1 MKYDKFKS
9 KFNIFEESNSDLIEV
24 YEGLYPGDVTNS
36 LYEMYVEYTNLSKK
50 RKDID
55 IQNFLRLAFE
65 YAIKNQSTI
74 LGSLKDL
81 TNELMR
87 CEFPSAL
94 QRYFHEVN
102 NVYNKNNNNYDIPFC
117 PENRDKILEM
127 NLKTVISVAKGY
139 RGLGLSFEEL
149 ISAGNE
155 GLVIA
160 FDKYNPAR
168 AKLKDNMVEAIK
180 NLDDNCTKQDIID
193 HMMNFMSYGDIKRKF
208 IDVFAADENGQVI
221 VWKDFNKKDVLSWI
235 NKNVRNATFNSVA
248 FMWIR
253 AYILIEIDNN
263 SRIVKK
269 PKSEIYNDRQ
279 KYGAY
284 KKEMTLDIDAPVGSD
299 GKTCVGDLL
308 CLDDA
313 SSRDNAS
320 EAYDAYKKGLDLL
333 LTGVKA
339 RDRSVFLKKFGVG
352 LPRPM
357 LPREI
362 AEQENLSI
370 ARISQIFQAVI
381 DKVQENQAKYNI
393 NIEELLDAASRIN

>member
-160 FDKYNPAR
+160 FDKYNPR
-168 AKLKDNMVEAIK
+168 
-180 NLDDNCTKQDIID
+180 
-193 HMMNFMSYGDIKRKF
+193 
-208 IDVFAADENGQVI
+208 
-221 VWKDFNKKDVLSWI
+221 
-235 NKNVRNATFNSVA
+235 
-248 FMWIR
+248 
-253 AYILIEIDNN
+253 
-263 SRIVKK
+263 
-269 PKSEIYNDRQ
+269 SE
-279 KYGAY
+279 
-284 KKEMTLDIDAPVGSD
+284 
-299 GKTCVGDLL
+299 
-308 CLDDA
+308 
-313 SSRDNAS
+313 
-320 EAYDAYKKGLDLL
+320 
-333 LTGVKA
+333 GV
-339 RDRSVFLKKFGVG
+339 V
-352 LPRPM
+352 
-357 LPREI
+357 
-362 AEQENLSI
+362 
-370 ARISQIFQAVI
+370 
-381 DKVQENQAKYNI
+381 
-393 NIEELLDAASRIN
+393 